1 MLCRRI
7 HLNRKAKEPTLAVL
21 HTHMPYATALCCLQ
35 DNQLPMIHQVGRCPA
50 CLHL

>member
-35 DNQLPMIHQVGRCPA
+35 DNQLPMIHQVGWCLA